1 MTEFWRRRVIDRLD
15 RGESLEQID
24 QDLDQVKSMSDD
36 ERSALWL
43 LAWGEQQRGKPAS
56 GPPAAGLE
64 DRASATRL
72 HRLPQRSQRHPI
84 IAALELAR
92 SEIEMDV
99 AVLGEACG
107 GSEVVR
113 FVAGD
118 GSFGLAPGAAMPI
131 EDTYC
136 HRLLTGRISNVVP
149 DALIDEQL
157 KDLPITHAGR
167 VGAYIGVPLTAL
179 DARLY
184 VLCCLAHEQKPLLGE
199 RDVLFLRGLGE
210 AIVAELEKRR
220 THAADGA

>member
-72 HRLPQRSQRHPI
+72 HRLPQRSQRDSI

-113 FVAGD
+113 
-118 GSFGLAPGAAMPI
+118 L
-131 EDTYC
+131 
-136 HRLLTGRISNVVP
+136 
-149 DALIDEQL
+149 
-157 KDLPITHAGR
+157 
-167 VGAYIGVPLTAL
+167 
-179 DARLY
+179 
-184 VLCCLAHEQKPLLGE
+184 
-199 RDVLFLRGLGE
+199 
-210 AIVAELEKRR
+210 
-220 THAADGA
+220 